1 MGGTGSGKKSGKKS
15 ALTPVQRAADQAQRM
30 RDRRA
35 AETQATKEAFDQKMR
50 TQHLPVSSFFSS
62 ATAATVATAPAQRQ
76 RAQDP
81 AFAKVAQ
88 ELEQRHFEHAV
99 RESLA
104 EGQRTAA
111 VRTQSDVAA
120 LGQQSQ
126 PSQRG
131 TADQA
136 RHEPLGE
143 HESRP
148 SDAHVAHPDAAY
160 DEDESAATQLLTAV
174 RHMVRDTALV
184 NEIGTTVLAEMGLT
198 QEQACG
204 DANKQVRARFIHAIT
219 KRAANE
225 AGLGSADEIS
235 EATQNT
241 IHNLITKELNPD
253 NERAQDVRTEG
264 LRAESP
270 QPAAARADQQ
280 HCERREK
287 LPEPESEVDGS
298 LQPRLLNALDEIFA
312 NDILHDHITA
322 AAGRDIDECERK
334 TPAGSQKLGN
344 AIVHDIVTHA
354 AATVGVNIQTLP
366 DAVRDAITKHAV
378 LKCMQAQR
386 EDRERDEASRHTGAS
401 HTEDDDNNKD
411 EEVDDESPMRLD
423 PRSPIGAAAA
433 CFSFPASACPRR
445 EARCV
450 QVCTSQR
457 RGST

>member
-15 ALTPVQRAADQAQRM
+15 AQTPVQKAADQAQRM

-35 AETQATKEAFDQKMR
+35 AETQATKEALDQKMR

-62 ATAATVATAPAQRQ
+62 ATAATAATAPAQRQ

-111 VRTQSDVAA
+111 VRTQSDVAT
-120 LGQQSQ
+120 LGEQSQ

-136 RHEPLGE
+136 RHESPWE

-160 DEDESAATQLLTAV
+160 DEDESAETKLLTAV
-174 RHMVRDTALV
+174 RRMVRDTALV
-184 NEIGTTVLAEMGLT
+184 NEIGTVVLAEMEMT

-204 DANKQVRARFIHAIT
+204 DANKKVRARLIHAIT

-225 AGLGSADEIS
+225 AGLGSADELS

-241 IHNLITKELNPD
+241 IDNLITKELNPD
-253 NERAQDVRTEG
+253 NEE
-264 LRAESP
+264 
-270 QPAAARADQQ
+270 
-280 HCERREK
+280 
-287 LPEPESEVDGS
+287 S
-298 LQPRLLNALDEIFA
+298 LQTRLLNALDEIFA
-312 NDILHDHITA
+312 NDILHDDITA

-334 TPAGSQKLGN
+334 TPTGSQKLGK

-386 EDRERDEASRHTGAS
+386 EDRERD
-401 HTEDDDNNKD
+401 TEDDDDNED
-411 EEVDDESPMRLD
+411 EEADDESPMRHD

-433 CFSFPASACPRR
+433 CFSFRASACPRR
-445 EARCV
+445 EACCV